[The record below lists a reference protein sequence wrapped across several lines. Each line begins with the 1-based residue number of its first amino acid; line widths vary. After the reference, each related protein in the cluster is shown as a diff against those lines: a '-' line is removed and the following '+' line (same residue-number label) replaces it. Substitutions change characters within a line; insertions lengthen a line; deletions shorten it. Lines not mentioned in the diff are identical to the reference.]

1 MFNGLKAQR
10 RLALYVA
17 LGLSA
22 GSCTCLDASSAYA
35 ADVVVGVGE
44 NQSGDVV
51 GSDASNNTVTIGA
64 EGGGDHPVIGGN
76 VAGANSTTDTSGNVV
91 TIHSINATASGHGT
105 IYGGIAVGTASGNK
119 VTFNGG
125 TATSLVGGTTSG
137 ASGSAQGNTVT
148 VSSGNLRYVWGG
160 LATAG
165 SGSATGNIVNI
176 NGGTFSSGGVI
187 IGGGGMNG
195 VTGNMS
201 GNTVTITGGALNNN
215 NKIYAGD
222 SRSISS
228 TSNGNIVNLGDENGN
243 FSANLNRAEIWGTSY
258 GGQVQDNDSDKIK
271 GNTLNVNASGIRLEK
286 VRNFEK
292 INFNLTPTVTAGSTM
307 LTMDTGSFGLGY
319 GKAFDWKNF
328 SLTGKEN
335 DTDNTKYGRIGNINL
350 LFAYSGSDMKI
361 GNYTTGGKK
370 GTTGDYEYHM
380 ESNGHTFF
388 GEHVASLIKA
398 NVDRFKNA
406 DATADNVTGTAVYG
420 GYSSLGNTT
429 TNNKIKVTN
438 TNNTNLT
445 VYGGYTAGDGN
456 ATNNHVTITATGK
469 VKAAYGGYATAA
481 NGKAEDNTVTV
492 ETGGWVDN
500 SSYAGWAKGAV
511 NRNIFTVKG
520 HADWSVTGGNLDGSG
535 TAEGNE
541 VRVEG
546 GLVKGYAT
554 GAVGGA
560 NSTVTGNKVTVTG
573 GTVKKNISGGQS
585 SGANGKATGNTVA
598 ITDSSTVEGIVNGG
612 HMTGD
617 GTASGNEVTI
627 SGSTIKQSVNGGYSS
642 ASGTVTGN
650 TITVSGSSTLEKAV
664 YGGYADT
671 TGTVTGNTVNISDGT
686 FQKRVYGGY
695 SDKSGTVT
703 GNKVTITGGT
713 FQDHVYGGAGG
724 DNGSAYTAQNFAA
737 NNNTVTI
744 AGGTFSGNI
753 YGGVSW
759 KLNGTATGNTVN
771 LGDDTHTDISG
782 TTLTNA
788 DIYGGKYSGNGTG
801 TGDYVTGNTLS
812 VNAKNAAAKSVN
824 NFENYKFKLNSATA
838 FGDTMLTVTNAGDF
852 AGTGVDWSKLTVD
865 RTALSDVSS
874 LHGIQRIT
882 LLKRS
887 NAADTLKFQNYGA
900 TENGTATETHEFGLV
915 TDTDIDE
922 ANAVLFE
929 VSRFKGSEVAYDGT
943 TETYAG
949 AYGKE
954 LYGGLSRYGHTTT
967 GNTLT
972 VTGLRGTDDP
982 KYAFGGINK
991 GATGDVKNNTLNI
1004 DLANAGDT
1012 IDEVYAGEAE
1022 NANNAGEVSGNIAN
1036 MKKGTVNK
1044 LYGGHT
1050 FGTGAVEDNTV
1061 NFSGGTATDYVAGAY
1076 VDNTANAADIT
1087 GNKVVFTG
1095 GTAVAVEGGAGK
1107 GAGALKNNT
1116 VTFSGAGSTA
1126 DTLRGANSEGQGLVE
1141 ENSVTISGGT
1151 VAHAY
1156 GAVTDGTGEA
1166 KKNFVTIT
1174 DGTVNTEIA
1183 GGVGYK
1189 ATSNSVT
1196 ISGGTVG
1203 GDIYGGRAAGPG
1215 SSASGN
1221 TVNLGAEDGTYTAD
1235 LTNAALHGDND
1246 AGTGATLNVRAKN
1259 ITTKSADKF
1268 ANYKFHLNDD
1278 IAQNGGSM
1286 LMLTENNGFNGGNPF
1301 DWTKLDVDTTGLS
1314 GNTVIGNATL
1324 LTGTTNGLKFSNYAG
1339 RNKTTAA
1346 TNGDYE
1352 TALRTDTNTGTA
1364 SKVILDYNRFQNNTN
1379 ATYDGSTPATTL
1391 PDGTTEVYGGISYAG
1406 NTTTNNHLTVT
1417 GVQGNLTSAYGGKT
1431 AGARGDATGN
1441 SVTVEQTGT
1450 GAISN
1455 VIGGSTSSQEATAK
1469 AEDNTVTIKDGT
1481 FGAVYGGYVT
1491 HAANATDNHVRIEGG
1506 TVQNAV
1512 VGGGGTSTATGSMSD
1527 NSVTITGGTVTGYVI
1542 GGDARVL
1549 TSTSNKNVINL
1560 GDNAGTFAAN
1570 LSGAQLWGTSYNG
1583 NVLANDDAKLAD
1595 NTLNIKAKN
1604 SAEVAKVRNVQK
1616 FNFLL
1621 HDDTIKTA
1629 PLLTIAD
1636 ADGFGKVSADNSDV
1650 KVAWANVT
1658 ADPSRITT
1666 AVDAATVQGKNTYTL
1681 MRGANNALKF
1691 SDYAAR
1697 YDTHGGVYETGLR
1710 TDTGT
1715 NTATEVL
1722 YEVNRFKDGRVTYTA
1737 ASAGDAFGGYSAFGN
1752 KTEGNKLM
1760 IEGVTGALA
1769 AAYGAQTAGTAGD
1782 SVGNAVTLVGTGTG
1796 AVTNVYGGA
1805 ITNAANTGDV
1815 TGNTVTLTGGTVT
1828 DAVYGG
1834 YTNGSGKTTGN
1845 HVNLGDGSAATLAA
1859 GTNLDNAAL
1868 YGGNQSDVTG
1878 NTLNVMVKDAKVQK
1892 AQNFENYT
1900 FHLTDHI
1907 AADKPSS
1914 GRIDD
1919 SFTRSTG
1926 TMLTL
1931 ANGFD
1936 GQEADWSK
1944 VTIDTSRLSA
1954 DKTLGAITLMKSDTA
1969 DGLTFRNYA
1978 PIAREAGVT
1987 SGDYE
1992 VVQRTDTTDTG
2003 TTVRATTV
2011 LIDVNRYKNGNVTYD
2026 GTSGTKTY
2034 AGVSY
2039 GGNTAENNTMTLTGI
2054 AAGDTVRYLSGGRS
2068 EGTAGGAVN
2077 NTVNLVGTGTGT
2089 LGEVYGGYVGNAAN
2103 AAGATGNTVNI
2114 TGGSAQTIYGGYTN
2128 GAGKTTG
2135 NTVNLGDGTG
2145 FTAGADFS
2153 NTSIY
2158 GGSKVDDV
2166 TGNTL
2171 NVKGKDMTVGAV
2183 GNFDVYKFH
2192 LNDAIRS
2199 GDTMLNLRQTGGFT
2213 APTDFARIDVDENT
2227 VRAWG
2232 ANKQGAN
2239 RITLLS
2245 AAGMHFTGN
2254 TPARLLRVQDG
2265 VEYGIH
2271 TDTGTNTA
2279 DKVMLDANRFKD
2291 GAVEYTAASAGEA
2304 LGGYSALGNTT
2315 ENNTLT
2321 VTGVAPGASVSAY
2334 GGKTVGAHGGAKD
2347 NKVLVNGTGEGSL
2360 TNVYG
2365 GAVTNAGGGGDV
2377 TGNTVTLTGGTVT
2390 GDVYGGYTAGAGAT
2404 TGNIVNLAGGSVG
2417 GTVAG
2422 GNKGAAGNAL
2432 HVTGPVTAGQLAN
2445 FETVSLTANRDMV
2458 GRTLL
2463 TVNGGAATTGLDWQ
2477 KLTADVT
2484 MDSIGAKSYE
2494 ATRVTLMANDKG
2506 IDFGTGYH
2514 GAKEL
2519 SAPDGYEIGID
2530 TDTHAGNGKA
2540 VYADGYR
2547 FKGNTAATYG
2557 ASDSAHEFAW
2567 GGRSEL
2573 GKTAE
2578 DNVLTVTGGTIT
2590 DTAYG
2595 GTSRRG
2601 KAQNNKLVMRGGE
2614 AQTLKGG
2621 FGESASG
2628 NTVDVFG
2635 GTVRGDVYGGH
2646 ATAGDA
2652 AGNTVNLLAPVTV
2665 GGTIHGGMASGA
2677 STNNTLAVHSFGA
2690 KAKDIDNVQNLHFYL
2705 PAGTTSAETRTM
2717 LTLTNAPVVKDISTL
2732 NLGVAAVAAD
2742 ARALRPGDAVSL
2754 LKTNGTLTTAAQLRN
2769 TGNARTMS
2777 ASHGG
2782 ILDYTL
2788 SLAKRGENELIA
2800 TVETVTVNDRSKS
2813 PVETCAAAT
2822 AAINAG
2828 ADLLTNMGMAAAADA
2843 AGTISAQTLPTASEQ
2858 SVVNE
2863 DSSFEVDE
2871 ESSVADPAD
2880 EVGADTGKYQLWAA
2894 QGGSNMRINSGSYV
2908 DAKGWNLNVG
2918 FARENKV
2925 NDATLMYGPFVE
2937 YGRSSYDSY
2946 LDDGT
2951 HGSGKVSYIGGGV
2964 MAKLTQESGSYIEG
2978 SLCAGRLSRDYT
2990 GSGDAAD
2997 LSYDDSSTYFA
3008 GHIGLGQEWKLA
3020 GGDKI
3025 EGYAKYFYSHQG
3037 GNTTT
3042 LRSGAE
3048 LDFGDVNSHRLRVG
3062 ARYTHADSARSE
3074 VYAGLAYEYEFDG
3087 GATATYQGYA
3097 TPSPSIGGGT
3107 GILEL
3112 GYRFAPK
3119 SGSVSYGV
3127 NLMGMQGKRDGIAGS
3142 VQVNWA
3148 F

>member
-1 MFNGLKAQR
+1 MFNGLKARR
-10 RLALYVA
+10 RLAVYVA

-22 GSCTCLDASSAYA
+22 GSCTFLDASSAYA

-44 NQSGDVV
+44 DQSGDVV

-91 TIHSINATASGHGT
+91 TIHSIKATASGHGT

-222 SRSISS
+222 SRSLSS

-258 GGQVQDNDSDKIK
+258 NEQVQDNDSDKIK
-271 GNTLNVNASGIRLEK
+271 GNTLNVNTSGIRLEK

-335 DTDNTKYGRIGNINL
+335 DTDKTKYGRIGNINL

-361 GNYTTGGKK
+361 GNYTTGGKN
-370 GTTGDYEYHM
+370 GTTGDYEYHI

-398 NVDRFKNA
+398 NVDRFKNS

-429 TNNKIKVTN
+429 TNNKIKITN
-438 TNNTNLT
+438 TNNTNLN
-445 VYGGYTAGDGN
+445 VYGGYTAGNGDS
-456 ATNNHVTITATGK
+456 TNNHVTITGTGK
-469 VKAAYGGYATAA
+469 VGGVYAGRAQSAAGKAERNTVTIEPGGWAENNVFGGYA
-481 NGKAEDNTVTV
+481 K
-492 ETGGWVDN
+492 GG
-500 SSYAGWAKGAV
+500 
-511 NRNIFTVKG
+511 VKG
-520 HADWSVTGGNLDGSG
+520 NIVNIKGTVNATTYGGRLMGSG
-535 TAEGNE
+535 TAEANE
-541 VRVEG
+541 VHLEDATVKNQVIGAEG
-546 GLVKGYAT
+546 DDGALVKENRIS
-554 GAVGGA
+554 VA
-560 NSTVTGNKVTVTG
+560 NSLVKEDVIGGFSRGTTGKAEGNTVSVTGDSARVKGSVTG
-573 GTVKKNISGGQS
+573 GHAAGDSAAVRNTISLAGGTFERNVYGGHGLQNGTVTDNIVSVSGGVLEGNIFGGYSEQNGTVSGNRVLISGGTINQFVF
-585 SGANGKATGNTVA
+585 GGGTRGTNTVEYN
-598 ITDSSTVEGIVNGG
+598 V
-612 HMTGD
+612 
-617 GTASGNEVTI
+617 
-627 SGSTIKQSVNGGYSS
+627 
-642 ASGTVTGN
+642 
-650 TITVSGSSTLEKAV
+650 
-664 YGGYADT
+664 
-671 TGTVTGNTVNISDGT
+671 
-686 FQKRVYGGY
+686 
-695 SDKSGTVT
+695 
-703 GNKVTITGGT
+703 
-713 FQDHVYGGAGG
+713 
-724 DNGSAYTAQNFAA
+724 
-737 NNNTVTI
+737 VTI
-744 AGGTFSGNI
+744 AGGTFAQSI
-753 YGGVSW
+753 YGGISW
-759 KLNGTATGNTVN
+759 HANGKTENNTVN
-771 LGDDTHTDISG
+771 LGDDTHTDLSG
-782 TTLTNA
+782 TTLTNSY
-788 DIYGGKYSGNGTG
+788 IYGGNKAA
-801 TGDYVTGNTLS
+801 TGNTLN
-812 VNAKNAAAKSVN
+812 VNARNVAVYAVN
-824 NFENYKFKLNSATA
+824 NFENYKFKLNSATV
-838 FGDTMLTVTNAGDF
+838 FGDTMLTVTDAGDF

-865 RTALSDVSS
+865 RTALSDVSH

-915 TDTDIDE
+915 TDTDTDE
-922 ANAVLFE
+922 ANAALFE
-929 VSRFKGSEVAYDGT
+929 VSRFKGSEVAYNGT
-943 TETYAG
+943 TETYQG
-949 AYGKE
+949 VSGSE
-954 LYGGLSRYGHTTT
+954 IYGGLSRYGHTTES
-967 GNTLT
+967 NTLT

-991 GATGDVKNNTLNI
+991 GTMGDVKNNTLNI

-1022 NANNAGEVSGNIAN
+1022 NANNTGEVSGNSAN

-1050 FGTGAVEDNTV
+1050 FGTGAVKDNIV

-1076 VDNTANAADIT
+1076 VDNTANAADVT

-1095 GTAVAVEGGAGK
+1095 GTADVVEGGAGK

-1141 ENSVTISGGT
+1141 ENGVTISGGT

-1156 GAVTDGTGEA
+1156 GAVTDGTGIA
-1166 KKNFVTIT
+1166 TKNYVTVSG
-1174 DGTVNTEIA
+1174 GTVNTEVA
-1183 GGVGYK
+1183 GGVGYNVT
-1189 ATSNSVT
+1189 ANTVT
-1196 ISGGTVG
+1196 ISGGTVS
-1203 GDIYGGRAAGPG
+1203 GDVYGGKSSGPG
-1215 SSASGN
+1215 SSTSGN
-1221 TVNLGAEDGTYTAD
+1221 VVNLGAADGTYTAD
-1235 LTNAALHGDND
+1235 LTNAALHGDNNS
-1246 AGTGATLNVRAKN
+1246 GTGATLNVRAKN
-1259 ITTKSADKF
+1259 ITAKSADKF
-1268 ANYKFHLNDD
+1268 ANYTFHLNDD

-1286 LMLTENNGFNGGNPF
+1286 LTLTENNGFNGGNLF
-1301 DWTKLDVDTTGLS
+1301 DWTKLDVDTSRLS

-1339 RNKTTAA
+1339 RNRTTAA

-1406 NTTTNNHLTVT
+1406 NTTTNNHLTIT
-1417 GVQGNLTSAYGGKT
+1417 NLQADLTFAYGGKT
-1431 AGARGDATGN
+1431 AALAGNTVNN
-1441 SVTVEQTGT
+1441 SVTVTGT
-1450 GAISN
+1450 GSKKI
-1455 VIGGSTSSQEATAK
+1455 
-1469 AEDNTVTIKDGT
+1469 DNIN
-1481 FGAVYGGYVT
+1481 GGYTGKADGV
-1491 HAANATDNHVRIEGG
+1491 AEKNRVIIKGG
-1506 TVQNAV
+1506 TVTNAMGGAV
-1512 VGGGGTSTATGSMSD
+1512 SGANGSATGNEVTVEDGTVANVIGGGGTSTAAGSMSE
-1527 NSVTITGGTVTGYVI
+1527 NKVTITGGTVTGYVV
-1542 GGDARVL
+1542 GGDSRVL
-1549 TSTSNKNVINL
+1549 ASTSNKNVINL
-1560 GDNAGTFAAN
+1560 GDDTGTYAAN
-1570 LSGAQLWGTSYNG
+1570 LSSAQIWGTSYAG

-1595 NTLNIKAKN
+1595 NTLNVKAKN
-1604 SAEVAKVRNVQK
+1604 GAEVAKVRNVQK

-1621 HDDTIKTA
+1621 HDDTTKTA
-1629 PLLTIAD
+1629 PLLTMTD

-1650 KVAWANVT
+1650 KVAWANVM
-1658 ADPSRITT
+1658 ADPSGITT
-1666 AVDAATVQGKNTYTL
+1666 ATDTATVQGKNTYTL

-1691 SDYAAR
+1691 SDYVAR

-1722 YEVNRFKDGRVTYTA
+1722 YDVNRFKDGRVTYTA
-1737 ASAGDAFGGYSAFGN
+1737 ASTGDALGGYSAFGN
-1752 KTEGNKLM
+1752 TTEGNKLTV
-1760 IEGVTGALA
+1760 EGVTGSLA
-1769 AAYGAQTAGTAGD
+1769 AVYGAQTVGTAGG
-1782 SVGNAVTLVGTGTG
+1782 SVNNTVTLAGTGTG
-1796 AVTNVYGGA
+1796 SIANVYGGA
-1805 ITNAANTGDV
+1805 VTNAANAADV
-1815 TGNTVTLTGGTVT
+1815 TGNTVTITGGTVT
-1828 DAVYGG
+1828 GAVYGG
-1834 YTNGSGKTTGN
+1834 HTVGTGKTTGN
-1845 HVNLGDGSAATLAA
+1845 AVNIGDGSAATLAA

-1868 YGGNQSDVTG
+1868 YGGNKADDVTG
-1878 NTLNVMVKDAKVQK
+1878 NTLNVMVKDAKAQK

-1907 AADKPSS
+1907 AVDKPSS
-1914 GRIDD
+1914 GTIDD
-1919 SFTRSTG
+1919 TFTQNTG

-1969 DGLTFRNYA
+1969 NGLTFRNYA
-1978 PIAREAGVT
+1978 AITRDAGVT

-2011 LIDVNRYKNGNVTYD
+2011 LIDVNRYKNGDVTYD
-2026 GTSGTKTY
+2026 GVNPNAKTY

-2039 GGNTAENNTMTLTGI
+2039 GGNTAKDNTITLTGI
-2054 AAGDTVRYLSGGRS
+2054 ASGNTVRYLSGGRS

-2077 NTVNLVGTGTGT
+2077 NTVNLVNTGAGT
-2089 LGEVYGGYVGNAAN
+2089 LEEVYGGYIGNAAN
-2103 AAGATGNTVNI
+2103 AADATGNTVNI
-2114 TGGSAQTIYGGYTN
+2114 AGGTAQNVYGSYTN
-2128 GAGKTTG
+2128 GTGKTTG
-2135 NTVNLGDGTG
+2135 NIVNVGSYTDRRGNLHAY
-2145 FTAGADFS
+2145 TAGAAV
-2153 NTSIY
+2153 TGTIY
-2158 GGSKVDDV
+2158 GGNKADDV

-2171 NVKGKDMTVGAV
+2171 NVR
-2183 GNFDVYKFH
+2183 DV
-2192 LNDAIRS
+2192 I
-2199 GDTMLNLRQTGGFT
+2199 
-2213 APTDFARIDVDENT
+2213 
-2227 VRAWG
+2227 
-2232 ANKQGAN
+2232 
-2239 RITLLS
+2239 
-2245 AAGMHFTGN
+2245 
-2254 TPARLLRVQDG
+2254 
-2265 VEYGIH
+2265 
-2271 TDTGTNTA
+2271 
-2279 DKVMLDANRFKD
+2279 
-2291 GAVEYTAASAGEA
+2291 
-2304 LGGYSALGNTT
+2304 
-2315 ENNTLT
+2315 
-2321 VTGVAPGASVSAY
+2321 
-2334 GGKTVGAHGGAKD
+2334 
-2347 NKVLVNGTGEGSL
+2347 
-2360 TNVYG
+2360 
-2365 GAVTNAGGGGDV
+2365 
-2377 TGNTVTLTGGTVT
+2377 
-2390 GDVYGGYTAGAGAT
+2390 
-2404 TGNIVNLAGGSVG
+2404 
-2417 GTVAG
+2417 
-2422 GNKGAAGNAL
+2422 
-2432 HVTGPVTAGQLAN
+2432 TAGQIAN
-2445 FETVSLTANRDMV
+2445 FEKLNFAVNRDTA
-2458 GRTLL
+2458 GKTLL
-2463 TVNGGAATTGLDWQ
+2463 TVNGGAATTGLDWA
-2477 KLTADVT
+2477 KLTTEITTADLPT
-2484 MDSIGAKSYE
+2484 KSYG
-2494 ATRVTLMANDKG
+2494 ATRVTLMDNANG
-2506 IDFGTGYH
+2506 IDFGTTYDR
-2514 GAKEL
+2514 AKEVV
-2519 SAPDGYEIGID
+2519 ADDVYEFSVD
-2530 TDTHAGNGKA
+2530 KNNTS

-2547 FKGNTAATYG
+2547 FKDNTAATY
-2557 ASDSAHEFAW
+2557 ADSDNAHESAW

-2578 DNVLTVTGGTIT
+2578 GNVLTVTGGTIT

-2601 KAQNNKLVMRGGE
+2601 KAQNNRLVMRGGDV
-2614 AQTLKGG
+2614 QTLKGG

-2652 AGNTVNLLAPVTV
+2652 ASNTVNLLAPVTV
-2665 GGTIHGGMASGA
+2665 GGTIHGGKASAA
-2677 STNNTLAVHSFGA
+2677 STNNTIAVHAFGTT
-2690 KAKDIDNVQNLHFYL
+2690 AKDIDNVQNLHFYL

-2717 LTLTNAPVVKDISTL
+2717 LTLTNAPAVKDISTL

-2769 TGNARTMS
+2769 TGNARTMT

-2788 SLAKRGENELIA
+2788 GLAKRGENELVA
-2800 TVETVTVNDRSKS
+2800 TVERVDVNSRSKS
-2813 PVETCAAAT
+2813 PVETRAAAT
-2822 AAINAG
+2822 AMINMG
-2828 ADLLTNMGMAAAADA
+2828 ADFLTNAGMAAAADA
-2843 AGTISAQTLPTASEQ
+2843 ASHVISSAAVPAASSGEGTKNTEDGFSAVDASAAAGA
-2858 SVVNE
+2858 NAA
-2863 DSSFEVDE
+2863 
-2871 ESSVADPAD
+2871 AD
-2880 EVGADTGKYQLWAA
+2880 VSGAFQPWAA
-2894 QGGSNMRINSGSYV
+2894 QGGSAMRIHSGSYV

-2918 FARENKV
+2918 FARTNEAKG
-2925 NDATLMYGPFVE
+2925 AKLTYGPFVE
-2937 YGRSSYDSY
+2937 YGRGTYDSY

-2951 HGSGKVSYIGGGV
+2951 HGDGSMHYIGAGV
-2964 MAKLTQESGSYIEG
+2964 MAKLTQESGTYVEG
-2978 SLCAGRLSRDYT
+2978 SLRAGRISRDYA
-2990 GSGDAAD
+2990 GSGDAAE
-2997 LSYDDSSTYFA
+2997 LSYDDASTYFA
-3008 GHIGLGQEWKLA
+3008 GHIGVGQEWQLT

-3025 EGYAKYFYSHQG
+3025 EGYAKYFYSHQA
-3037 GNTTT
+3037 GNTTR
-3042 LRSGAE
+3042 LRSGADLE
-3048 LDFGDVNSHRLRVG
+3048 FGAVASHRLRVG
-3062 ARYTHADSARSE
+3062 ARYTHAAGSGSE
-3074 VYAGLAYEYEFDG
+3074 VFAGLGYEYEFDG
-3087 GATATYQGYA
+3087 DATAMYQGYA
-3097 TPSPSIGGGT
+3097 TPSPSLHGGT
-3107 GILEL
+3107 ALLEL

-3119 SGSVSYGV
+3119 DGRVSYGV
-3127 NLMGMQGKRDGIAGS
+3127 NLMGTKGKRDGIAGG

>member
-1 MFNGLKAQR
+1 MFNGLKARR
-10 RLALYVA
+10 RLAVYVA

-35 ADVVVGVGE
+35 AHDYTETAASINGLEGTDKTHSMNDNRITLGTEGGATDKPFSTYGTISGGGKKNATADV
-44 NQSGDVV
+44 
-51 GSDASNNTVTIGA
+51 SNNTLTIHGLKVSN
-64 EGGGDHPVIGGN
+64 GGGW
-76 VAGANSTTDTSGNVV
+76 SM
-91 TIHSINATASGHGT
+91 
-105 IYGGIAVGTASGNK
+105 IYGGVSGTGAVTNNK
-119 VTFNGG
+119 VFFNNGLSKDPVYGGFNGAS
-125 TATSLVGGTTSG
+125 ATKAVTGNAVTVAGGTVEGDAFGGVTQGTG
-137 ASGSAQGNTVT
+137 AVTGNSVTITGGTLKDEAGGGVVTNASNSSDITGNTLTISDGTLSKGNTNVYGAYTAGNGNVSGNTVA
-148 VSSGNLRYVWGG
+148 VSGGIIGTSAGGNIHGG
-160 LATAG
+160 YSAG
-165 SGSATGNIVNI
+165 SGTV
-176 NGGTFSSGGVI
+176 
-187 IGGGGMNG
+187 
-195 VTGNMS
+195 S
-201 GNTVTITGGALNNN
+201 GNTVTISGGTLGGQAVLTTNG
-215 NKIYAGD
+215 KIYGGY
-222 SRSISS
+222 SGGTGKTI
-228 TSNGNIVNLGDENGN
+228 NNVVNLGT
-243 FSANLNRAEIWGTSY
+243 AEGVYTAGTGMKRVEVY
-258 GGQVQDNDSDKIK
+258 GGNRTSDVTGNALHVYAKGVEVEKI
-271 GNTLNVNASGIRLEK
+271 
-286 VRNFEK
+286 RNFESYH
-292 INFNLTPTVTAGSTM
+292 FHLTAPIKAGNTM
-307 LTMDTGSFGLGY
+307 LTLGSGNLGS
-319 GKAFDWKNF
+319 GADWNKL
-328 SLTGKEN
+328 SLDASGWAA
-335 DTDNTKYGRIGNINL
+335 DQTKYG
-350 LFAYSGSDMKI
+350 KI
-361 GNYTTGGKK
+361 GSVILMHSNSASDIVFNNYAAKTGSSGDFEYNITATPSMLFPTRTLTT
-370 GTTGDYEYHM
+370 
-380 ESNGHTFF
+380 
-388 GEHVASLIKA
+388 
-398 NVDRFKNA
+398 NVTAEVNRFQNA
-406 DATADNVTGTAVYG
+406 DATADNITGTAVYG

-429 TNNKIKVTN
+429 TNNKIKITN

-481 NGKAEDNTVTV
+481 NGKAEGNTVTV

-585 SGANGKATGNTVA
+585 SGANGKATGNIVA
-598 ITDSSTVEGIVNGG
+598 ITDGSTVEGIVNGG

-617 GTASGNEVTI
+617 GTASDNEITI

-671 TGTVTGNTVNISDGT
+671 TGTVTGNIVNISDGT

-724 DNGSAYTAQNFAA
+724 DNDSAYTAQNFAA

-887 NAADTLKFQNYGA
+887 NAANTLKLRDYEA
-900 TENGTATETHEFGLV
+900 TENGTATETHEFGLM
-915 TDTDIDE
+915 TDTDTDE

-929 VSRFKGSEVAYDGT
+929 VSRFKGSEVAYNGT
-943 TETYAG
+943 TETYQG
-949 AYGKE
+949 VSGSE
-954 LYGGLSRYGHTTT
+954 IYGGLSRYGHTTES
-967 GNTLT
+967 NTLT
-972 VTGLRGTDDP
+972 VTGLRGTNDP
-982 KYAFGGINK
+982 QYAFGGINK
-991 GATGDVKNNTLNI
+991 GTMGDVKNNTLNI

-1022 NANNAGEVSGNIAN
+1022 NANNTGEVSGNSAN

-1050 FGTGAVEDNTV
+1050 FGTGAVKDNTV

-1076 VDNTANAADIT
+1076 VDNTANAADVT

-1095 GTAVAVEGGAGK
+1095 GTADVVEGGAGK

-1116 VTFSGAGSTA
+1116 VTFSRAGSTA
-1126 DTLRGANSEGQGLVE
+1126 DTLRGANSEGQGRVE
-1141 ENSVTISGGT
+1141 ENGVTISGGT
-1151 VAHAY
+1151 AAHAY
-1156 GAVTDGTGEA
+1156 GAVTDGTGIA
-1166 KKNFVTIT
+1166 TKNYVTVSG
-1174 DGTVNTEIA
+1174 GTVNTEIA
-1183 GGVGYK
+1183 GGVGYNVT
-1189 ATSNSVT
+1189 ANTVT

-1203 GDIYGGRAAGPG
+1203 GDVYGGKTSGGPG
-1215 SSASGN
+1215 SSVSNN
-1221 TVNLGAEDGTYTAD
+1221 TVNLGAVDGTYTAD
-1235 LTNAALHGDND
+1235 LTNAALHGDNNS
-1246 AGTGATLNVRAKN
+1246 GTGATLNVRAKN
-1259 ITTKSADKF
+1259 ITAKSADKF
-1268 ANYKFHLNDD
+1268 ANYTFHLNDD

-1286 LMLTENNGFNGGNPF
+1286 LTLTENNGFNGGNLF
-1301 DWTKLDVDTTGLS
+1301 DWTKLDVDTSRLS

-1339 RNKTTAA
+1339 RNRTTAA

-1406 NTTTNNHLTVT
+1406 NTTTNNHLTIT
-1417 GVQGNLTSAYGGKT
+1417 NLQADLTFAYGGKT
-1431 AGARGDATGN
+1431 AALVGNTVNN
-1441 SVTVEQTGT
+1441 SVTVTGT
-1450 GAISN
+1450 GSKKIDNINGGFTGAANGVAEKNRVIIKGGTVTNAMGGAVSGANGSATGNEVTVEDGTVTN
-1455 VIGGSTSSQEATAK
+1455 VIGG
-1469 AEDNTVTIKDGT
+1469 
-1481 FGAVYGGYVT
+1481 
-1491 HAANATDNHVRIEGG
+1491 GG
-1506 TVQNAV
+1506 TN
-1512 VGGGGTSTATGSMSD
+1512 TAAGNMSE
-1527 NSVTITGGTVTGYVI
+1527 NKVTITGGTVTGYVV
-1542 GGDARVL
+1542 GGDSRVL
-1549 TSTSNKNVINL
+1549 ASTSNKNVINL
-1560 GDNAGTFAAN
+1560 GDDTGTYAAN
-1570 LSGAQLWGTSYNG
+1570 LSSAQIWGTSYAG

-1595 NTLNIKAKN
+1595 NTLNVKAKN

-1621 HDDTIKTA
+1621 HDDTTKTS
-1629 PLLTIAD
+1629 PLLNMTD

-1658 ADPSRITT
+1658 ADPSGITT
-1666 AVDAATVQGKNTYTL
+1666 ATDTATVQGKNTYTL

-1691 SDYAAR
+1691 SDYVAR

-1722 YEVNRFKDGRVTYTA
+1722 YDVNRFKDGRVTYTA
-1737 ASAGDAFGGYSAFGN
+1737 ASTGDALGGYSAFGN
-1752 KTEGNKLM
+1752 TTEGNKLTV
-1760 IEGVTGALA
+1760 EGVTGALA
-1769 AAYGAQTAGTAGD
+1769 AVYGAQTAGTAGG
-1782 SVGNAVTLVGTGTG
+1782 SVNNTVTLAGTGTG
-1796 AVTNVYGGA
+1796 SIANVYGGA
-1805 ITNAANTGDV
+1805 VTNAANAADV
-1815 TGNTVTLTGGTVT
+1815 TGNTVTITGGTVT
-1828 DAVYGG
+1828 GAVYGG
-1834 YTNGSGKTTGN
+1834 HTVGTGKTTGN
-1845 HVNLGDGSAATLAA
+1845 AVNIGDGSAATLAA

-1868 YGGNQSDVTG
+1868 YGGNKADDVTG
-1878 NTLNVMVKDAKVQK
+1878 NTLNVMVKDAKAQK

-1907 AADKPSS
+1907 AVDKPSS
-1914 GRIDD
+1914 GTIDD
-1919 SFTRSTG
+1919 TFTQNTG

-1969 DGLTFRNYA
+1969 NELTFRNYA
-1978 PIAREAGVT
+1978 AITRDAGVT

-2011 LIDVNRYKNGNVTYD
+2011 LIDVNRYKNGDVTYD
-2026 GTSGTKTY
+2026 GVNPNAKTY

-2039 GGNTAENNTMTLTGI
+2039 GGNTAKDNTITLTGI
-2054 AAGDTVRYLSGGRS
+2054 ASGNTVRYLSGGRS

-2077 NTVNLVGTGTGT
+2077 NTVNLVNTGAGT
-2089 LGEVYGGYVGNAAN
+2089 LEEVYGGYIGNAAN
-2103 AAGATGNTVNI
+2103 AADATGNTVNI
-2114 TGGSAQTIYGGYTN
+2114 AGGTAQNVYGSYTN
-2128 GAGKTTG
+2128 GTGKTTG
-2135 NTVNLGDGTG
+2135 NIVNVGSYTDRRGNLHAY
-2145 FTAGADFS
+2145 TAGAAV
-2153 NTSIY
+2153 TGTIY
-2158 GGSKVDDV
+2158 GGNKADDV

-2171 NVKGKDMTVGAV
+2171 NVR
-2183 GNFDVYKFH
+2183 DV
-2192 LNDAIRS
+2192 I
-2199 GDTMLNLRQTGGFT
+2199 
-2213 APTDFARIDVDENT
+2213 
-2227 VRAWG
+2227 
-2232 ANKQGAN
+2232 
-2239 RITLLS
+2239 
-2245 AAGMHFTGN
+2245 
-2254 TPARLLRVQDG
+2254 
-2265 VEYGIH
+2265 
-2271 TDTGTNTA
+2271 
-2279 DKVMLDANRFKD
+2279 
-2291 GAVEYTAASAGEA
+2291 
-2304 LGGYSALGNTT
+2304 
-2315 ENNTLT
+2315 
-2321 VTGVAPGASVSAY
+2321 
-2334 GGKTVGAHGGAKD
+2334 
-2347 NKVLVNGTGEGSL
+2347 
-2360 TNVYG
+2360 
-2365 GAVTNAGGGGDV
+2365 
-2377 TGNTVTLTGGTVT
+2377 
-2390 GDVYGGYTAGAGAT
+2390 
-2404 TGNIVNLAGGSVG
+2404 
-2417 GTVAG
+2417 
-2422 GNKGAAGNAL
+2422 
-2432 HVTGPVTAGQLAN
+2432 TAGQIAN
-2445 FETVSLTANRDMV
+2445 FEKLNFAVNRDTA
-2458 GRTLL
+2458 GKTLL
-2463 TVNGGAATTGLDWQ
+2463 TVNGGAATTGLDWA
-2477 KLTADVT
+2477 KLTTEITTADLPT
-2484 MDSIGAKSYE
+2484 KSYG
-2494 ATRVTLMANDKG
+2494 ATRVTLMDNANG
-2506 IDFGTGYH
+2506 IDFGTTYDR
-2514 GAKEL
+2514 AKEVV
-2519 SAPDGYEIGID
+2519 ADDVYEFSVD
-2530 TDTHAGNGKA
+2530 KNNTT

-2547 FKGNTAATYG
+2547 FKDNTAATY
-2557 ASDSAHEFAW
+2557 ADSDNAHESAW

-2578 DNVLTVTGGTIT
+2578 GNVLTVTGGTIT

-2601 KAQNNKLVMRGGE
+2601 KAQNNRLVMRGGDV
-2614 AQTLKGG
+2614 QTLKGG

-2652 AGNTVNLLAPVTV
+2652 ASNTVNLLTPVTV
-2665 GGTIHGGMASGA
+2665 GGTIHGGKASAA
-2677 STNNTLAVHSFGA
+2677 STNNTIAVHAFGTT
-2690 KAKDIDNVQNLHFYL
+2690 AKDIDNVQNLHFYL

-2717 LTLTNAPVVKDISTL
+2717 LTLTNAPAVKDISTL

-2769 TGNARTMS
+2769 TGNARTMT

-2788 SLAKRGENELIA
+2788 GLAKRGENELVA
-2800 TVETVTVNDRSKS
+2800 TVERVDVNSRSKS
-2813 PVETCAAAT
+2813 PVETRAAAT
-2822 AAINAG
+2822 AMINMG
-2828 ADLLTNMGMAAAADA
+2828 ADFLTNAGMAAAADA
-2843 AGTISAQTLPTASEQ
+2843 ASHVISSAAVPAASSGEGTKNTEDGFSAVDASAAAGA
-2858 SVVNE
+2858 NAA
-2863 DSSFEVDE
+2863 
-2871 ESSVADPAD
+2871 AD
-2880 EVGADTGKYQLWAA
+2880 VSGAFQPWAA
-2894 QGGSNMRINSGSYV
+2894 QGGSAMRIHSGSYV

-2918 FARENKV
+2918 FARTNEAKG
-2925 NDATLMYGPFVE
+2925 AKLTYGPFVE
-2937 YGRSSYDSY
+2937 YGRGTYDSY

-2951 HGSGKVSYIGGGV
+2951 HGDGSMHYIGAGV
-2964 MAKLTQESGSYIEG
+2964 MAKLTQESGTYVEG
-2978 SLCAGRLSRDYT
+2978 SLRAGRISRDYA
-2990 GSGDAAD
+2990 GSGDAAE
-2997 LSYDDSSTYFA
+2997 LSYDDASTYFA
-3008 GHIGLGQEWKLA
+3008 GHIGVGQEWQLT

-3025 EGYAKYFYSHQG
+3025 EGYAKYFYSHQA
-3037 GNTTT
+3037 GNTTR

-3048 LDFGDVNSHRLRVG
+3048 LEFGAVASHRLRVG
-3062 ARYTHADSARSE
+3062 ARYTHAAGSGSE
-3074 VYAGLAYEYEFDG
+3074 VFAGLGYEYEFDG
-3087 GATATYQGYA
+3087 DATAMYQGYA
-3097 TPSPSIGGGT
+3097 TPSPSLHGGT
-3107 GILEL
+3107 ALLEL

-3119 SGSVSYGV
+3119 DGRISYGV
-3127 NLMGMQGKRDGIAGS
+3127 NLMGTKGKRDGIAGG